1 MRALGHKAAVAA
13 QKELREAALVQQK
26 HRLATLSEFLAQHP
40 GALHVRL
47 NAPAHIRVGR
57 AVELD
62 GITAEVAEERR
73 EQEDLIRAELSQR
86 LYGWNPNDDEN
97 YDVVVN
103 TGRYSLDEAADMIIR
118 AYETRFGAN
127 R

>member
-1 MRALGHKAAVAA
+1 
-13 QKELREAALVQQK
+13 
-26 HRLATLSEFLAQHP
+26 
-40 GALHVRL
+40 
-47 NAPAHIRVGR
+47 
-57 AVELD
+57 
-62 GITAEVAEERR
+62 
-73 EQEDLIRAELSQR
+73 QR

-118 AYETRFGAN
+118 AYETRFGTN